1 MKTLLKKPTPNSEQ
15 NINDKFSVKELIEFE
30 RFCRDNA
37 QWDEMK
43 KCFADDSRVTI
54 SWFQGTGKEFVD
66 ASSKMKTY
74 APHKIFNTIVWL
86 KSDKAVSLTMVT
98 IQARGAINGHV
109 LELNSDAKLIYRTQK
124 IDGVWQ
130 IISMDGIYEKDA
142 LVPVSPNS
150 EICIPK
156 EEIAKFRPSYAHL
169 TYMLNKGGY
178 AINSNL
184 PGIDKPELV
193 DELYEAADQ
202 WLNQ

>member
-1 MKTLLKKPTPNSEQ
+1 MKTLLKRPSPNSEQ
-15 NINDKFSVKELIEFE
+15 SINDKFSVKELIEFE

-66 ASSKMKTY
+66 TSSKMNTY

-86 KSDKAVSLTMVT
+86 KNEKAVSITMAT
-98 IQARGAINGHV
+98 IQTRGTINGHE

-124 IDGVWQ
+124 IDGEWQ

-142 LVPVSPNS
+142 LVPVSPNA

-156 EEIAKFRPSYAHL
+156 EEIAKFRSSYAHL

-178 AINSNL
+178 TINSNL